1 MTAPSV
7 VLGRLAGR
15 RFLVTW
21 RGIQVPSYTAMLYLG
36 CVAGTLV
43 GSVVAGSAGLERS
56 RFALTTVV
64 LLIPALVG
72 SRLWFVLEHLS
83 VYRREP
89 GRIRQRSE
97 GGSALYGGF
106 LLMFALSVP
115 LLALVEIPFW
125 AYWDAASFTLLI
137 GIVFTR
143 IGCVM
148 HGCCAGRPTSGRV
161 GVWLPDHCGVWQR
174 RIPTQ
179 LLEVA
184 WATLV
189 LTGAA
194 IAHAA
199 RPAAGALFFGAL
211 AASGAGRLL
220 LETTRLTAGSAG
232 SKANIAVS
240 TLMVLGGTIALVA
253 GLRG

>member
-15 RFLVTW
+15 RLLVSW
-21 RGIQVPSYTAMLYLG
+21 RGVEVPSYTAMLYLG

-43 GSVVAGSAGLERS
+43 GAVVAGSAGLERS
-56 RFALTTVV
+56 RFAFTTVV
-64 LLIPALVG
+64 LLIPALAG

-89 GRIRQRSE
+89 GRIWRRSE
-97 GGSALYGGF
+97 GGSALHGGF
-106 LLMFALSVP
+106 LLSLALSVP
-115 LLALVEIPFW
+115 LLALVQLPFW

-137 GIVFTR
+137 GIAFTR

-161 GVWLPDHCGVWQR
+161 GVWLPDHRGVWQR
-174 RIPTQ
+174 RVPTQ
-179 LLEVA
+179 LLEAA

-189 LTGAA
+189 LTGAF
-194 IAHAA
+194 IAHAG
-199 RPAAGALFFGAL
+199 RPAAGAVFFGAL

-240 TLMVLGGTIALVA
+240 ALMVLGGTIALVA
-253 GLRG
+253 GLGG

>member
-15 RFLVTW
+15 RFLVSW
-21 RGIQVPSYTAMLYLG
+21 RGVELPSYITMLYLG
-36 CVAGTLV
+36 CVTGIFVGT
-43 GSVVAGSAGLERS
+43 VVAGSAGVERS
-56 RFALTTVV
+56 RFAFTTVV
-64 LLIPALVG
+64 LLIPALAG
-72 SRLWFVLEHLS
+72 SRLWFVLEHWS

-89 GRIRQRSE
+89 GRIWRRAE
-97 GGSALYGGF
+97 GGSALHGGL
-106 LLMFALSVP
+106 LLMLAVSVA
-115 LLALVEIPFW
+115 LLAIVDIPFL

-148 HGCCAGRPTSGRV
+148 NGCCAGRPTSSRV

-174 RIPTQ
+174 RVPTQ
-179 LLEVA
+179 LLEAA
-184 WATLV
+184 WAMLV
-189 LTGAA
+189 LAGAA
-194 IAHAA
+194 IAFAA
-199 RPAAGALFFGAL
+199 RPTAGAVFFGVL
-211 AASGAGRLL
+211 AAAGAGRLV

-240 TLMVLGGTIALVA
+240 SLMVLGGTIALVVA
-253 GLRG
+253 LRG

>member
-15 RFLVTW
+15 RLLVSW
-21 RGIQVPSYTAMLYLG
+21 RGVEVPSYTAMLYLG

-43 GSVVAGSAGLERS
+43 GAVVAGSAGLERS
-56 RFALTTVV
+56 RFAFTTVV
-64 LLIPALVG
+64 LLIPALAG

-89 GRIRQRSE
+89 GRIWRRSE
-97 GGSALYGGF
+97 GGSALHGGF
-106 LLMFALSVP
+106 LLSLALSVP
-115 LLALVEIPFW
+115 LLALVQLPFW

-137 GIVFTR
+137 GIAFTR

-161 GVWLPDHCGVWQR
+161 GVWLPDHRGLWQR
-174 RIPTQ
+174 RVPTQ
-179 LLEVA
+179 LLEAA

-189 LTGAA
+189 LTGAF
-194 IAHAA
+194 IAHAG
-199 RPAAGALFFGAL
+199 RPAAGAVFFGAL

-240 TLMVLGGTIALVA
+240 ALMVLGGTIALVA
-253 GLRG
+253 GLGG